1 MSDKP
6 ILPTQCYVQ
15 FSFSTRIVYPITLV
29 LSSISLFLLEG
40 FEILIIAVL
49 FLVGQE
55 KNKYEDIDTPYRLH
69 SHAYIPKQSEGAD
82 NC

>member
-6 ILPTQCYVQ
+6 MLHTQCFVQ
-15 FSFSTRIVYPITLV
+15 FSFFTRIVYPITLV

-49 FLVGQE
+49 FLVG
-55 KNKYEDIDTPYRLH
+55 
-69 SHAYIPKQSEGAD
+69 
-82 NC
+82 